1 MKTLKNKKKYTLML
15 LLFITI
21 IFLTYYNIFNKN
33 SLKSII
39 SNIEKINYSYIAVC
53 FFVILLYFLLQG
65 LYTKII
71 LKVLNKKI
79 TLKKGMF
86 YSMIE
91 FYFSGITPSATGG
104 QPVEIYYMTK
114 DRIAIRKSY
123 ITLLLNTIY
132 FKLVL
137 IILGIIAVIFKPEY
151 ILNYS
156 AIYTLLFILGFIID
170 IVMIIICYMLI
181 FKQKYIKR
189 IIKWIKNL
197 GNKIKL
203 LKPKTDKIN
212 INKILNNYK
221 EEIIC
226 IKNNKAPIL
235 ISFLLTF
242 IQRLLLFSIA
252 YIVYKSLGF
261 SKYGYFDLLIIQ
273 ISVQIAIEA
282 VPLPGGTGPSEKM
295 LQTIFITIFGLS
307 FADIGML
314 LTRTFSFYLPL
325 VLSGL
330 VILIYFIINR
340 KLKTQKTNKK
350 KL

>member
-1 MKTLKNKKKYTLML
+1 MKLKTLKNKKKYTLML

-21 IFLTYYNIFNKN
+21 ISLTYYNIFNKN
-33 SLKSII
+33 SIKSII
-39 SNIEKINYSYIAVC
+39 SNIEKINYIYIIAC

-71 LKVLNKKI
+71 LKTLNKKI

-114 DRIAIRKSY
+114 DKIAIRKSY

-137 IILGIIAVIFKPEY
+137 IILGIIVVVFKSEY
-151 ILNYS
+151 IFNYS
-156 AIYTLLFILGFIID
+156 TIYGLFFILGFIVD
-170 IVMIIICYMLI
+170 VVVSVICYMLI
-181 FKQKYIKR
+181 FKQKYIKK

-197 GNKIKL
+197 GNRIKI
-203 LKPKTDKIN
+203 LKPKTDKIDV
-212 INKILNNYK
+212 NKILNNYK
-221 EEIIC
+221 KEIIC
-226 IKNNKAPIL
+226 IKNNKVSIL
-235 ISFLLTF
+235 ISFLLTL

-261 SKYGYFDLLIIQ
+261 SKYSYFDLLIIQ

-282 VPLPGGTGPSEKM
+282 IPLPGGTGPSEKL

-325 VLSGL
+325 ILSGL
-330 VILIYFIINR
+330 VILIHFIINR
-340 KLKTQKTNKK
+340 KIKIQKTK
-350 KL
+350 